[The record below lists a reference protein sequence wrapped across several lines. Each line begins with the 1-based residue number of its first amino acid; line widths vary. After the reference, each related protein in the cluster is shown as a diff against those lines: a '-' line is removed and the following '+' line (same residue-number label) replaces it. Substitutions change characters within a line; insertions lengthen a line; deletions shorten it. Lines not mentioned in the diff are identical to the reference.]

1 MVSQQ
6 RRSIQASVSRKGS
19 GSGTWW
25 GNAVYGAVLLLVG
38 AALVAL
44 LLYLQVLSSMS
55 QLQQQGQPQQQQ
67 IRNSKKALTSSQQ
80 QSIQTPK
87 QAAAEAARLIQAVVQ
102 DQQQQVQQQSKVGY
116 GQKPVTEKVT
126 PLKPDA
132 AALSSSSSSHSKET
146 LLLKT
151 TSMGTLKIVLRPDL
165 SPESVDYIHQLVK
178 HVSQS
183 NQPCR
188 NCRLYRAEKPGI
200 LQGILRHPNVA
211 PSTTLGSCPSGFDT
225 VKNDCP
231 KWDANCQCHGPVM
244 TKGMV
249 AWAAGKSGPDFFID
263 NYPSPAKWWGTQHT
277 GMYECA
283 FLFLVGESFSTVLLC
298 VLIFVL

>member
-1 MVSQQ
+1 MRTVVN
-6 RRSIQASVSRKGS
+6 QA
-19 GSGTWW
+19 
-25 GNAVYGAVLLLVG
+25 
-38 AALVAL
+38 
-44 LLYLQVLSSMS
+44 
-55 QLQQQGQPQQQQ
+55 
-67 IRNSKKALTSSQQ
+67 
-80 QSIQTPK
+80 
-87 QAAAEAARLIQAVVQ
+87 
-102 DQQQQVQQQSKVGY
+102 
-116 GQKPVTEKVT
+116 
-126 PLKPDA
+126 
-132 AALSSSSSSHSKET
+132 
-146 LLLKT
+146 T
-151 TSMGTLKIVLRPDL
+151 TSVPLEDELGDVIDKAMHRAGLTDESLAQLSGVPAGRILDAIDYRSDL
-165 SPESVDYIHQLVK
+165 SPESVDYIHRLVK
-178 HVSQS
+178 HVSQPG
-183 NQPCR
+183 QPCR